1 MRDSVQSLHSIPTN
15 PGALSHTREGY
26 DGESSEMYNAYTQY
40 SSSAQYLSQ
49 IWQHQDTAYHSGT
62 QQHLQTQ
69 QQQLYDNYIY
79 NNNYFYS
86 VPDSPPPPPPM
97 NPGQEEQP
105 PSAEYNHSSSNIP
118 SIPNS
123 HEYYTTGSTQSTLT
137 QDSMEGRTH
146 EQNNNVEQWRNNA
159 SYWDQQSHYENGY
172 YNPQF
177 HPSNYYYGTS
187 TTGKMEVESG
197 NHYGY
202 HSNNVAQYTDFSVNN
217 FVDKSGQ
224 IYNNNNAIPNNH
236 SSPPNEHFFSSQDSL
251 ETQHQ
256 NNDAKGLSLN
266 LNLGGLEIDA
276 CILNNKGSNNI
287 KSFNAIKNKKPSP
300 KMKKMRKKRA
310 SPHEHIPY
318 TSQNE
323 ENHYICEF
331 EHCGYIARRRSNML
345 RHIDAMHAS
354 HYIICCNQLFPT
366 KTHFEAHRLRIHS
379 EGIFTCLV
387 QSCDRSFNRKS
398 NLHKHEDH
406 FHSESPKASISC
418 SVCLE
423 VLPHPER
430 KENVVKNHAITHSTD

>member
-15 PGALSHTREGY
+15 PGALSHTREVY

-97 NPGQEEQP
+97 NPAQEEQP

-202 HSNNVAQYTDFSVNN
+202 HSNNVAQYTDFSVHN

-236 SSPPNEHFFSSQDSL
+236 SSPPNEHFFSSRDSL

-300 KMKKMRKKRA
+300 KMKKKCAKR
-310 SPHEHIPY
+310 EHLLMNTYPIQVK
-318 TSQNE
+318 T
-323 ENHYICEF
+323 
-331 EHCGYIARRRSNML
+331 RRT
-345 RHIDAMHAS
+345 
-354 HYIICCNQLFPT
+354 IIFVNLNT
-366 KTHFEAHRLRIHS
+366 V
-379 EGIFTCLV
+379 GI
-387 QSCDRSFNRKS
+387 
-398 NLHKHEDH
+398 
-406 FHSESPKASISC
+406 
-418 SVCLE
+418 
-423 VLPHPER
+423 
-430 KENVVKNHAITHSTD
+430 